1 MLLRVY
7 VERRVEGD
15 RGCDRFGGGPGLRSA
30 FLAVAGLASVLGCGS
45 GSERP
50 FPDSSIV
57 SHSLAASL
65 IVQVRAEDVRL
76 VLQVSNATGSPI
88 LVTFPTQQ
96 RFDFAV
102 TRDGERLWAWSEDQ
116 VFAQAVTED
125 TLAPAETWRFE
136 ARWVG
141 VPPEEE
147 ATYAVEARLASSS
160 HPVRAAA
167 EFQLP

>member
-30 FLAVAGLASVLGCGS
+30 FLSVAGLASVLGCGS
-45 GSERP
+45 ELERP

-57 SHSLAASL
+57 SDSLAASL
-65 IVQVRAEDVRL
+65 IVQVRADEVRL
-76 VLQVSNATGSPI
+76 VLQVTNATGSP
-88 LVTFPTQQ
+88 LAVTFPTQQ

-102 TRDGERLWAWSEDQ
+102 SRDGERLWAWSGDK
-116 VFAQAVTED
+116 VFAQMLTED

-136 ARWVG
+136 ARWMR
-141 VPPEEE
+141 VPPDEG
-147 ATYAVEARLASSS
+147 TYAAEARLASSS